1 MRAFTSWGRRS
12 WLFVGAPG
20 PYCKPARK
28 DDLPISRLVRAKTRL
43 LSPMQTAASRRL
55 PLMSA
60 EVPAEIVRC
69 AARWEARGRTM
80 GAGAER
86 SCAYRLTAF
95 AGFERVVRNRK
106 RGIRVLRASSRAME
120 PITHPI
126 CRGERHEMRTI
137 ILFVN
142 HSFIRE
148 WLVFPGGGF
157 EPKPG

>member
-1 MRAFTSWGRRS
+1 
-12 WLFVGAPG
+12 
-20 PYCKPARK
+20 
-28 DDLPISRLVRAKTRL
+28 
-43 LSPMQTAASRRL
+43 
-55 PLMSA
+55 
-60 EVPAEIVRC
+60 
-69 AARWEARGRTM
+69 M